1 MATGTTTTS
10 QFAVTPQVL
19 LEAVREGMQ
28 GLRVLGGIGAITINA
43 SLPEGKY
50 AGETVTVPYLAHL
63 GEWADYS
70 ENAEIDITQ
79 LSDSAE
85 TSAVVRG
92 GKAFTVT
99 DMARILRGYASPMEA
114 GRQMIQDGLGM
125 YVEKKAITALLAL
138 GSSIPAIVTDVFNA
152 SSPRFFDR
160 DVAIRARSVFGD
172 ETRGIVGTV
181 AHSQVINRMLTLKDA
196 DGMPLLD
203 LLDQNDDL
211 GVYTFKGLGKVYAS
225 DLMNVAYTVTSAGTT
240 PPVLTVSGSPKG
252 MYDQIR
258 IECTTLGAFGTAV
271 IKISLDGGVSFP
283 LTGVAVP
290 VSGIVDRSSDLGLTF
305 TFASGTFAT
314 NNVYTM
320 WGKASTLILKRGA
333 AVYWHNNFGSIESMR
348 DVRRKNEVVAA
359 DILGV
364 CHAYKKLNGGTRPG
378 VAIAKHNI

>member
-28 GLRVLGGIGAITINA
+28 GLQVLGGIGAITINS

-85 TSAVVRG
+85 TSSVVRG

-138 GSSIPAIVTDVFNA
+138 GTSIPAIVTDVHSS

-181 AHSQVINRMLTLKDA
+181 AHSQVVNRMLTLKDA

-211 GVYTFKGLGKVYAS
+211 GVYNFKGLGRVYVS
-225 DLMNVAYTVTSAGTT
+225 DLMNVAYTVTSSGTT

-271 IKISLDGGVSFP
+271 IKISLDGGVTFP
-283 LTGVAVP
+283 LTGVTVP

>member
-1 MATGTTTTS
+1 MATGTTLSTT
-10 QFAVTPQVL
+10 FAVTPQVL

-28 GLRVLGGIGAITINA
+28 GLRVLGGIGAVTINS

-63 GEWADYS
+63 GAWADYS

-85 TSAVVRG
+85 TAAVVRG

-114 GRQMIQDGLGM
+114 GRAMIQDGLGY
-125 YVEKKAITALLAL
+125 YVESKALAALLAL
-138 GSSIPAIVTDVFNA
+138 GTSIPAIVTDVHSA

-211 GVYTFKGLGKVYAS
+211 GVYTFKGIGKVYAS
-225 DLMNVAYTVTSAGTT
+225 DLMDVAYSVTSSGTT

-271 IKISLDGGVSFP
+271 IKISLDGGTTFP
-283 LTGVAVP
+283 LTGVTVP

>member
-28 GLRVLGGIGAITINA
+28 GLRVLGGIGAITINS

-50 AGETVTVPYLAHL
+50 AGETVTVPYVNHL
-63 GEWADYS
+63 GEWPDYA

-85 TSAVVRG
+85 TSSVVRG

-138 GSSIPAIVTDVFNA
+138 GGTIPAIVTDVHSA
-152 SSPRFFDR
+152 TIPRFFDR

-172 ETRGIVGTV
+172 ETRGIVGIV

-211 GVYTFKGLGKVYAS
+211 GVYTFKGLGRVYAS

-240 PPVLTVSGSPKG
+240 PPVLTISGSPKG

-283 LTGVAVP
+283 ITGVTVP
-290 VSGIVDRSSDLGLTF
+290 VSGIVDRSSDLGLTL
-305 TFASGTFAT
+305 TFASGTFAV

-320 WGKASTLILKRGA
+320 WGKASTLILKRGS

>member
-1 MATGTTTTS
+1 MATGITTTS

-28 GLRVLGGIGAITINA
+28 GLQVLGGIGAITINS

-85 TSAVVRG
+85 TSSVVRG

-125 YVEKKAITALLAL
+125 YVEKKAIAALLAL
-138 GSSIPAIVTDVFNA
+138 GTSIPAIVTDVHSS

-181 AHSQVINRMLTLKDA
+181 AHSQVVNRMLTLKDA

-211 GVYTFKGLGKVYAS
+211 GVYNFKGLGRVYVS
-225 DLMNVAYTVTSAGTT
+225 DLMNVAYTVTSSGTT

-271 IKISLDGGVSFP
+271 IKISLDGGVTYP
-283 LTGVAVP
+283 LTGVTVP